1 MKPLRRR
8 GIARAVTA
16 AAVFAV
22 GALLG
27 GCAHQTASPAASAR
41 VSSSNPAS
49 RTPPWG
55 AVGPGWFLVIED
67 LTTSSVAD
75 RTSNPGAEKLW
86 LVDPHGSRY
95 LVLQWAASQVPEG
108 GLRAWSPDA
117 RHALFVGNDQV
128 ADVDLVNATVTAFSV
143 QHVVTAGYARPS
155 GAGIVALSDDPA
167 TDPNG
172 RGGVLRRF
180 ALDGDV
186 QAVLASDV
194 NTLAYPLP
202 RWLYSR
208 DGASVYLPDEGG
220 LRAVS
225 NTGGQSHRVDTIEG
239 PTVLCSPV
247 RWWDSHTILVS
258 CDESGPRL
266 WLAPDNGGTATALT
280 APAGIDRAT
289 SGTDWGSFDA
299 FRTARGQIFVQ
310 RPSTCGS
317 VDIATLDA
325 RGHAHQLTFPNS
337 LGTDWLIGAAGDR
350 IAVRSTTSEGDCYEH
365 GWFGFYDPTT
375 HTTQQVIYD
384 PPDQLGA
391 VAAIT
396 SDVESRTS

>member
-1 MKPLRRR
+1 MKPPHRR

-22 GALLG
+22 SALLG
-27 GCAHQTASPAASAR
+27 GCAHQTASPTASAR
-41 VSSSNPAS
+41 VSPSGTA
-49 RTPPWG
+49 RTLPWG
-55 AVGPGWFLVIED
+55 DVGPGWFLVIED
-67 LTTSSVAD
+67 LTTFSDAD
-75 RTSNPGAEKLW
+75 KRSNPGADKLW

-128 ADVDLVNATVTAFSV
+128 TDVDLANATVTTFPV

-155 GAGIVALSDDPA
+155 GAGVVALSDDPA
-167 TDPNG
+167 TDPTG

-180 ALDGDV
+180 GLDGVVD
-186 QAVLASDV
+186 A
-194 NTLAYPLP
+194 TLANDVSTTTYPLP
-202 RWLYSR
+202 RWLFSP
-208 DGASVYLPDEGG
+208 DGALLYLPGPGG

-225 NTGGQSHRVDTIEG
+225 NTGGQSHRVDTIED

-247 RWWDSHTILVS
+247 RWWDTDTILVS
-258 CDESGPRL
+258 CDEPPGSRL

-280 APAGIDRAT
+280 APAGTDRAT
-289 SGTDWGSFDA
+289 NGTDWGSYDA
-299 FRTARGQIFVQ
+299 FRTTRGQVFVQ

-325 RGHAHQLTFPNS
+325 RGHAHQLTFPKS
-337 LGTDWLIGAAGDR
+337 LGTNWLIGAAGDR

-375 HTTQQVIYD
+375 HTTQQVIND
-384 PPDQLGA
+384 PPDELGA